1 MILRHLIIRDPHLRR
16 AVTVW
21 IVLAVAVSVK
31 LGCFSENYSVYRM
44 FAGGARHWWHDQS
57 LYASYTISEGLDSYR
72 YSPAFA
78 VAMTPFVCLPGP
90 LGPIAWSL
98 LSIGLLG
105 WAMHVL
111 VRDIL
116 PGHWS
121 TQREAWF
128 LILTL
133 LASAVGIWSLQS
145 NALVTA
151 LVVLGLAAALRHQW
165 WKAALLLAIPVFIK
179 LWPMALVLLLIVYW
193 PRQLLGRFAA
203 VCLAL
208 VLFPYLT
215 RPPRIVEWQ
224 YREWYTCLIGP
235 LQARWPGYRDAWTI
249 WEEFCR
255 FIGHASDQPVY
266 HYVYTALSLT
276 TAVSVLGWCLW
287 QGRRLAGKVAENED
301 NRGYLLMLILSMWS
315 AWQLLFGPGTE
326 QLTYG
331 LIAPAASWAVLV
343 SIAERRAVWLTCTA
357 WAMLT
362 LLPSGDI
369 ERSLLDIIPAARGLL
384 PLGVVLFIAWLLWH
398 ERGAA
403 SCPTFATDEQAASS
417 LA

>member
-1 MILRHLIIRDPHLRR
+1 MILRYLIIPDPHLRR
-16 AVTVW
+16 AVTLW
-21 IVLAVAVSVK
+21 IVLAVAVTVK
-31 LGCFSENYSVYRM
+31 LGCFSDNFSVYRM
-44 FAGGARHWWHDQS
+44 FAGGARHWWHNQS
-57 LYASYTISEGLDSYR
+57 LYASYTISEGLDGFR

-78 VAMTPFVCLPGP
+78 VAITPFVCLPGA

-111 VRDIL
+111 VRDVL
-116 PGHWS
+116 PGRWS
-121 TQREAWF
+121 TEHEARF

-151 LVVLGLAAALRHQW
+151 LLVLGLAAGLRQQW
-165 WKAALLLAIPVFIK
+165 WKAALFLAVPVFIK

-215 RPPRIVEWQ
+215 RPPQIVVWQ
-224 YREWYTCLIGP
+224 YREWYLSLTGP
-235 LQARWPGYRDAWTI
+235 LLQGRWPGYRDAWTI
-249 WEEFCR
+249 WEEVCR
-255 FIGHASDQPVY
+255 LLAHKPDQALY
-266 HYVYTALSLT
+266 EHLYAALSLV
-276 TAVSVLGWCLW
+276 TALGVLAWCLW
-287 QGRRLAGKVAENED
+287 QGRRLAGKTAENS
-301 NRGYLLMLILSMWS
+301 RGHLLMLILSMWS
-315 AWQLLFGPGTE
+315 SWQLLFGPGTE

-343 SIAERRAVWLTCTA
+343 SIAERRAIWLTCTA
-357 WAMLT
+357 WAMVT
-362 LLPSGDI
+362 FLPSGDI
-369 ERSLLDIIPAARGLL
+369 ERSLLSIFPLARGLL
-384 PLGVVLFIAWLLWH
+384 PLGVVIFIAWLLWH

-403 SCPTFATDEQAASS
+403 SCPAFAADEGAVSS
-417 LA
+417 PA

>member
-1 MILRHLIIRDPHLRR
+1 
-16 AVTVW
+16 
-21 IVLAVAVSVK
+21 
-31 LGCFSENYSVYRM
+31 
-44 FAGGARHWWHDQS
+44 
-57 LYASYTISEGLDSYR
+57 
-72 YSPAFA
+72 
-78 VAMTPFVCLPGP
+78 MTPFVCLPGP

-151 LVVLGLAAALRHQW
+151 LVALGLAAALRHQW
-165 WKAALLLAIPVFIK
+165 WKASLLLAIPVFIK

-224 YREWYTCLIGP
+224 YRELVHLPHRSIAGALARLPGCVDHLGGVLPLHRTCVGS
-235 LQARWPGYRDAWTI
+235 AR
-249 WEEFCR
+249 
-255 FIGHASDQPVY
+255 
-266 HYVYTALSLT
+266 LSL
-276 TAVSVLGWCLW
+276 CLHGTESHD
-287 QGRRLAGKVAENED
+287 GRQRPRLVFVAGGRLAGKVAENED